1 MNPFMKG
8 VKLIIRKIV
17 KDAIRSLFQY
27 NLTDKDLLRVALVCY
42 RDHPPESKSSV
53 TFTNDFTSNTTEF
66 KELVK
71 SISAIGGGDE
81 CEAVL
86 DGLNEVVNNLTWR
99 KNSEKFCFHLLD
111 APPHGSEFNGN
122 KDNYPEGCTCGL
134 EYITLLS
141 DLRELEVDYTI
152 IKLNNSIN
160 KMIEVF
166 SNYIEVDVLTIELE
180 PDKNKSTDQSG

>member
-1 MNPFMKG
+1 MSSSLWNPLYQHTVESHLSTYLWSKALFAG
-8 VKLIIRKIV
+8 FLEH
-17 KDAIRSLFQY
+17 ASALASL
-27 NLTDKDLLRVALVCY
+27 V
-42 RDHPPESKSSV
+42 
-53 TFTNDFTSNTTEF
+53 
-66 KELVK
+66 
-71 SISAIGGGDE
+71 
-81 CEAVL
+81 
-86 DGLNEVVNNLTWR
+86 
-99 KNSEKFCFHLLD
+99 KFCFHLLD